1 MVAAFLEALRERG
14 IQVWA
19 EAERLRCRGPVGS
32 LTPELRRELEE
43 RKQEILEF
51 LRWGEALEHQPRAV
65 VPLQP
70 AGNRPPI
77 FGVPGHN
84 GDVFCYRALAEHLGP
99 DQPFFG
105 LQPPGVDGQSPPLTR
120 VEDLASYFA
129 DQVRAFR
136 PQGPYIITGFCAGG
150 AVAFE
155 LAQQL
160 LARGGAIEFV
170 GLFGSPHPTWYR
182 APSLFAWRL
191 RKEGRW
197 LRGALRALVSLSV
210 GELRQYVD
218 EKLRQRQTRREARRA
233 EAQDP
238 VLERRARVQR
248 ATIGAVRRYTARPF
262 AGRIALFVPSPD
274 WLPSASR
281 VWQSLAQ
288 QSSEYFGPAGCEND
302 TMLID
307 YTAQFA
313 ELFRRA
319 ALPSRDGMRTS
330 WTPRFAKFDTMASV
344 RSVEA

>member
-1 MVAAFLEALRERG
+1 MIRRPPRSTLFPYTTLFRSRRAFAHGGETHDPTARGIGGRSAPAQPVRAADRGRAGAGDRRSAMVAARGGARDCPRSRGDRAVMVTGFLEALRERD

-32 LTPELRRELEE
+32 LTPELRRELQD

-70 AGNRPPI
+70 AGDRTPV

-129 DQVRAFR
+129 DQVLAFR

-155 LAQQL
+155 VAQQL
-160 LARGGAIEFV
+160 LTRGGAIEFV

-182 APSLFAWRL
+182 APSTFAWRL
-191 RKEGRW
+191 TKQIQW
-197 LRGALRALVSLSV
+197 LRGALRALLSLSV
-210 GELRQYVD
+210 GELQRYVD
-218 EKLRQRQTRREARRA
+218 EKLRQRQTLRE
-233 EAQDP
+233 
-238 VLERRARVQR
+238 
-248 ATIGAVRRYTARPF
+248 
-262 AGRIALFVPSPD
+262 
-274 WLPSASR
+274 
-281 VWQSLAQ
+281 
-288 QSSEYFGPAGCEND
+288 
-302 TMLID
+302 
-307 YTAQFA
+307 
-313 ELFRRA
+313 
-319 ALPSRDGMRTS
+319 
-330 WTPRFAKFDTMASV
+330 
-344 RSVEA
+344 

>member
-1 MVAAFLEALRERG
+1 MVAGFLDTLRERD

-32 LTPELRRELEE
+32 LTPELRRELQD

-51 LRWGEALEHQPRAV
+51 LRLGEALEHQSRAV

-70 AGNRPPI
+70 AGDRPPI

-105 LQPPGVDGQSPPLTR
+105 LQPPGVDGQSSPLTR
-120 VEDLASYFA
+120 VEDLARYFA
-129 DQVRAFR
+129 DQVCAFR
-136 PQGPYIITGFCAGG
+136 PQGPYIIAGFCAGG

-160 LARGGAIEFV
+160 LARGAAIEFV
-170 GLFGSPHPTWYR
+170 GLFGSPHPMWYR
-182 APSLFAWRL
+182 ASSMFAWRL
-191 RKEGRW
+191 TQQIQRFRD
-197 LRGALRALVSLSV
+197 ALRALVSLSV
-210 GELRQYVD
+210 VELRQYVA
-218 EKLRQRQTRREARRA
+218 EKLRQRHTLREARRA

-238 VLERRARVQR
+238 IFDRRARLQR
-248 ATIGAVRRYTARPF
+248 ATIGAVRRYTGRPF
-262 AGRIALFVPSPD
+262 AGRIALFVPNPV
-274 WLPSASR
+274 WLPSAGR

-288 QSSEYFGPAGCEND
+288 QSGEYFGPAGCENG
-302 TMLID
+302 TMLLD
-307 YTAQFA
+307 HAAEFA

-319 ALPSRDGMRTS
+319 RD
-330 WTPRFAKFDTMASV
+330 AS
-344 RSVEA
+344 

>member
-1 MVAAFLEALRERG
+1 MVAGFLEALRVRD

-32 LTPELRRELEE
+32 LTPELRRELQE

-51 LRWGEALEHQPRAV
+51 LRWGEALEHQTRAV

-70 AGNRPPI
+70 AGDRPPV

-136 PQGPYIITGFCAGG
+136 PRGSYIIAGFCAGG
-150 AVAFE
+150 TVAFE

-170 GLFGSPHPTWYR
+170 GLFGCPHPTWYR
-182 APSLFAWRL
+182 APSMFAWRL
-191 RKEGRW
+191 TKQAQRF
-197 LRGALRALVSLSV
+197 RGALRALLSVSV
-210 GELRQYVD
+210 GELPRYV
-218 EKLRQRQTRREARRA
+218 EQILRQRHRRREARRA

-238 VLERRARVQR
+238 VLERRARVER
-248 ATIGAVRRYTARPF
+248 ATIGALRRYTGRPF
-262 AGRIALFVPSPD
+262 AGRIALFVPNPD
-274 WLPSASR
+274 WLPSAGR

-288 QSSEYFGPAGCEND
+288 QNGEYFGPPGCEND

-307 YTAQFA
+307 YASQFA

-319 ALPSRDGMRTS
+319 RDDSFRDR
-330 WTPRFAKFDTMASV
+330 PPLR
-344 RSVEA
+344 